1 MICLLL
7 FPSTELKGSKRWPW
21 GEQQAS
27 REGRTQRRK
36 FRVWPIRLCRSK
48 ENYDG
53 QLKQGY
59 SVDRA
64 YYTGSRCTLST
75 AYYREDYFS
84 IHSQSELNWGQ
95 CVQVFIQREL
105 TFSLKLWLKSYRTK
119 GDIGITQSLMV
130 YVHSSLSFSCLFT
143 WCSGGWGRGSE
154 VNMWNLFFF
163 IFTYGGILMPM
174 QILEML
180 QLCALWYFYAQNEWD
195 LYYERNDATLPPCNT
210 GDRSREQQGKWL
222 NKDPIPVR
230 KTGADQ
236 WHHVG
241 PLYGTNRWSWAELVS
256 FWLTLLGDALLT
268 RPLLRGSSVINNTEG
283 DGVTEAQRW
292 TEKATNVHHSDRGS
306 SQHKVNWLF
315 STALMLMLVSM
326 SLLCS

>member
-1 MICLLL
+1 MVGGGAWKLIC
-7 FPSTELKGSKRWPW
+7 E
-21 GEQQAS
+21 
-27 REGRTQRRK
+27 
-36 FRVWPIRLCRSK
+36 
-48 ENYDG
+48 
-53 QLKQGY
+53 
-59 SVDRA
+59 
-64 YYTGSRCTLST
+64 
-75 AYYREDYFS
+75 
-84 IHSQSELNWGQ
+84 
-95 CVQVFIQREL
+95 
-105 TFSLKLWLKSYRTK
+105 TF
-119 GDIGITQSLMV
+119 
-130 YVHSSLSFSCLFT
+130 
-143 WCSGGWGRGSE
+143 
-154 VNMWNLFFF
+154 FFF

-283 DGVTEAQRW
+283 DGSLKRNAGQKRPPTSITVTEVVANI
-292 TEKATNVHHSDRGS
+292 K
-306 SQHKVNWLF
+306 
-315 STALMLMLVSM
+315 STDFFQQL
-326 SLLCS
+326 